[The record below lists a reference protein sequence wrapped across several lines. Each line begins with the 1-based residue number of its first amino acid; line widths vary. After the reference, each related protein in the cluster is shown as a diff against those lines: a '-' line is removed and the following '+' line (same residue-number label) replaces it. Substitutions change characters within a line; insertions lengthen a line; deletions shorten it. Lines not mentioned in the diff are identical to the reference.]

1 MAIAVPFLSEREI
14 EHAATSLLVE
24 FGGLRAGGTIRPPV
38 PIEKVLEKHLR
49 LTLDFDDL
57 HGKLGIPRDGEEPE
71 VLGALWAESGEVFI
85 DESLDPDEHPE
96 QEGRYRFTLAH
107 EVGHWCLHKDYLT
120 SPAQQGVDLFGH
132 CRPPTVICRATQAKE
147 RIERQADLFA
157 ASLLMPEGWM
167 RIVWRELF
175 SRSNPLVF
183 SAWQDSDWA
192 KPPMGWR
199 GEELSAGPVARTFDV
214 GAVAYFFFRASVLMA
229 PRFNVS
235 VQAMRVRLEQL
246 GLLLVDDPHQQSLAF
261 SA

>member
-1 MAIAVPFLSEREI
+1 MGIAVPFLSEKEI
-14 EHAATSLLVE
+14 ETSAALLLVD
-24 FGGLRAGGTIRPPV
+24 FGGLRNGGSIKPPV
-38 PIEKVLEKHLR
+38 PIEEVLEKHLR

-57 HGKLGIPRDGEEPE
+57 HGKLRIPRDGEEPE
-71 VLGALWAESGEVFI
+71 VLGALWAASGEVFI

-96 QEGRYRFTLAH
+96 REGRYRFTLAH
-107 EVGHWCLHKDYLT
+107 EVGHWCLHKNYLT
-120 SPAQQGVDLFGH
+120 SPSQQEADLFGH
-132 CRPPTVICRATQAKE
+132 GRPPTVICRASQAKE

-157 ASLLMPEGWM
+157 ASLLMPEGWV
-167 RIVWRELF
+167 RIIWRELF

-192 KPPMGWR
+192 RPHMGWR
-199 GEELSAGPVARTFDV
+199 GAGLLAAPVADTFDPR
-214 GAVAYFFFRASVLMA
+214 AVEHFFYRASVHMA

-246 GLLLVDDPHQQSLAF
+246 GLLLVDEPNQQSLAF